1 MNDNLCYGKQ
11 SKIGQ
16 ERIKEIIQAMLE
28 RGYLCQTKDKYA
40 LLKLTDTS
48 EELLQGTD
56 SFVIAYRKAEVQKT
70 SARRGVKGLGDL
82 SEKAQHLFEEL
93 RKLRSELAKEKSI
106 PPYMVA
112 SDKTLH
118 DMCVKIP
125 LTKEEMLTVNGMGA
139 RKLEQYGE
147 AFLYC
152 IRDITN
158 GDKAAYKKV
167 EINGDASEIPLTER
181 AKKEE
186 KRHFI

>member
-1 MNDNLCYGKQ
+1 M
-11 SKIGQ
+11 
-16 ERIKEIIQAMLE
+16 
-28 RGYLCQTKDKYA
+28 
-40 LLKLTDTS
+40 
-48 EELLQGTD
+48 
-56 SFVIAYRKAEVQKT
+56 IAYRKAEVQKT

-125 LTKEEMLTVNGMGA
+125 LTKEEMLTANGMGA

-147 AFLYC
+147 AF
-152 IRDITN
+152 
-158 GDKAAYKKV
+158 
-167 EINGDASEIPLTER
+167 
-181 AKKEE
+181 
-186 KRHFI
+186 FILHS